1 MLPFHRVIAVA
12 IATSGLTV
20 ISACA
25 TPPSTRG
32 DANLSATSAACPVRG
47 VWELVSVS
55 VDGKDQ
61 PLAIRQWKVVTGR
74 HFMWLAQ
81 AGRRDTLP
89 LQTQLDTLR
98 VYRLDGGAGTYT
110 TSGDN
115 YVENIDLFVDPSWI
129 GTSFRAKCRIEGG
142 QWIHSFNFPNDT
154 TVARGPY
161 QRIVEVWRRI
171 E

>member
-1 MLPFHRVIAVA
+1 MFALPRLKSLLYT
-12 IATSGLTV
+12 ATVLG
-20 ISACA
+20 ACA

-32 DANLSATSAACPVRG
+32 TAQLEVTNPACPVRG
-47 VWELVSVS
+47 VWELASIS

-61 PLAIRQWKVVTGR
+61 PLAGARQWKVVTDR

-89 LQTQLDTLR
+89 LQTLVDTLR
-98 VYRLDGGAGTYT
+98 MYRLDGGAGTYT
-110 TSGDN
+110 TSGDD
-115 YVENIDLFVDPSWI
+115 YVERIDLFVNPSWI
-129 GTSFRAKCRIEGG
+129 GMSFRAKCRTEAG

-154 TVARGPY
+154 TAARGRY